1 MKNKKRYFS
10 NSHSFLRAFVN
21 PVSELQLSIS
31 TSIQAKDMIVQDL
44 VKASE
49 IVKDQ
54 MKKFVNEHIG
64 TSPTMSFLDPAK
76 KDQAKHIQEHE

>member
-1 MKNKKRYFS
+1 
-10 NSHSFLRAFVN
+10 
-21 PVSELQLSIS
+21 
-31 TSIQAKDMIVQDL
+31 MIVQDL
-44 VKASE
+44 VKVSE

-64 TSPTMSFLDPAK
+64 TSPTIMFLDLAK

>member
-1 MKNKKRYFS
+1 
-10 NSHSFLRAFVN
+10 
-21 PVSELQLSIS
+21 
-31 TSIQAKDMIVQDL
+31 MIVQDL

-64 TSPTMSFLDPAK
+64 TSSTMSFLDPAK